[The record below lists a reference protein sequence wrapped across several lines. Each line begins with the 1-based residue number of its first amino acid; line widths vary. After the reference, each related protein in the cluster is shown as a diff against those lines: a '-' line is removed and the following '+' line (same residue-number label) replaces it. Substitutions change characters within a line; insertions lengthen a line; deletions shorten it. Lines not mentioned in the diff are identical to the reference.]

1 TSTQFP
7 NTFAHQVFDV
17 MPKRKKKK
25 EKKNKE
31 KENVVLISSQ
41 ASVVVGCHS
50 DLDLKAPIFSCLL
63 TLIVDTSLGLFM
75 SSFDSLE
82 EVFQRRKD
90 MGSSVG
96 AGGEVSKKKAMW
108 LYPKA
113 MGFTPSERWGH
124 SACYYQGNV
133 YVFGGCCGGLHFSDV
148 LVLNLDTMVWTVMV
162 TTGQGPGPRD
172 SHGAVIVG
180 NQMIVFG
187 GTNGSK
193 KVNDLHILDL
203 GTKEWLQPECKGSP
217 PSPRESHTATLVGDD
232 KLVIFGGSGEGES
245 NYLNDL
251 HILDLKTM
259 VWMITE
265 VRGDVPVP
273 RDSHS
278 ATAVGQKLFVYG
290 GDCGDRY
297 QGGVDMLDMHSMT
310 WSRVLIFL
318 STFLPWILQ
327 MMFLTM
333 ALSVQGSSPGV
344 RAGHA
349 AVNIATK
356 ASHYGLTMNTNTFAS
371 RPQLIFPI
379 FRQYYNDAWV
389 LDICTCSWTRH
400 NTCGQQ
406 PRGRFSHT
414 AVVADSDIAIYGGCG
429 EDERPLNDLLVLQLG
444 DEHPNGRY
452 NVSMCKTFGNRWSNR
467 SRSSFDEDR
476 SGMVRKRN
484 DLPYNCVI
492 IVIYRTKLMGNNIE
506 LKLETNHSIR
516 FMSETLHP
524 KRRRTTNPKVWEVK
538 SEQEEHSMSL
548 SQHSSPSQSDQEQT
562 PVRKVSDSV
571 TSSQGLQLLKHVNPS
586 STNDPYS
593 ISRTQPEF
601 KNAVQ
606 CTQNQPKTKQQPL
619 LHVVR
624 PVKEHSLI
632 RNMVGSEVRGR
643 VDGAFDSG
651 FLMTA
656 TVNGKP
662 YRGVLFTPGPGVF
675 SKASIVTESS
685 SLPANTVPSSN
696 HFEPSRTVQQRP
708 LVPMLESAQ
717 SFKHAQ
723 LRPPVPIIKP
733 SPSSL
738 PVKLRDDLQG
748 VFLTLGGPGNGS
760 A

>member
-1 TSTQFP
+1 MGS
-7 NTFAHQVFDV
+7 
-17 MPKRKKKK
+17 
-25 EKKNKE
+25 
-31 KENVVLISSQ
+31 
-41 ASVVVGCHS
+41 SVVVG
-50 DLDLKAPIFSCLL
+50 
-63 TLIVDTSLGLFM
+63 G
-75 SSFDSLE
+75 
-82 EVFQRRKD
+82 
-90 MGSSVG
+90 GG
-96 AGGEVSKKKAMW
+96 GGGETSKKKAMW
-108 LYPKA
+108 LYPKV

-148 LVLNLDTMVWTVMV
+148 LVLNLDTMVWTNMV

-172 SHGAVIVG
+172 SHGALIVG

-203 GTKEWLQPECKGSP
+203 GTKEWVQPECKGNP
-217 PSPRESHTATLVGDD
+217 PSPRESHTATLIGDD

-259 VWMITE
+259 VWMNIE
-265 VRGDVPVP
+265 VRGDIPVP

-278 ATAVGQKLFVYG
+278 ATAVGHKLFVYG

-297 QGGVDMLDMHSMT
+297 QGGVDMLDVHSLT
-310 WSRVLIFL
+310 WSK
-318 STFLPWILQ
+318 
-327 MMFLTM
+327 
-333 ALSVQGSSPGV
+333 LSVQGSSPGV

-356 ASHYGLTMNTNTFAS
+356 VYILGGVGD
-371 RPQLIFPI
+371 
-379 FRQYYNDAWV
+379 RQYYNDAWV
-389 LDICTCSWTRH
+389 LDLCTCSWTQLD
-400 NTCGQQ
+400 TCGQQ
-406 PRGRFSHT
+406 PQGRFSHT

-444 DEHPNGRY
+444 AEHPNGRY
-452 NVSMCKTFGNRWSNR
+452 NVSMCKIFGKHWNNQ
-467 SRSSFDEDR
+467 SRNSLREDQ
-476 SGMVRKRN
+476 SGMK
-484 DLPYNCVI
+484 
-492 IVIYRTKLMGNNIE
+492 TKLMGNNIE
-506 LKLETNHSIR
+506 LLRKEDHEPKLETKHSTQ

-524 KRRRTTNPKVWEVK
+524 KRRRTMNPKVWEVE
-538 SEQEEHSMSL
+538 SEQEEHSLSL

-571 TSSQGLQLLKHVNPS
+571 TSSQGLRLLKRVNHS
-586 STNDPYS
+586 SISEPYT

-601 KNAVQ
+601 RNVVQ
-606 CTQNQPKTKQQPL
+606 TTPQQDFSYFGHQNQLKTEQHQL

-624 PVKEHSLI
+624 PVKEHKSLETGLI
-632 RNMVGSEVRGR
+632 QNLIGSEVRGR

-656 TVNGKP
+656 TVNGKV

-675 SKASIVTESS
+675 SRASIVTESPP
-685 SLPANTVPSSN
+685 LPTNTLPNSN
-696 HFEPSRTVQQRP
+696 HVAPSKNSQQRP
-708 LVPMLESAQ
+708 LVPMPGSAQ
-717 SFKHAQ
+717 SLRQAQ
-723 LRPPVPIIKP
+723 LSPPPVPIIKP
-733 SPSSL
+733 TPSSL

>member
-1 TSTQFP
+1 
-7 NTFAHQVFDV
+7 
-17 MPKRKKKK
+17 
-25 EKKNKE
+25 
-31 KENVVLISSQ
+31 
-41 ASVVVGCHS
+41 
-50 DLDLKAPIFSCLL
+50 
-63 TLIVDTSLGLFM
+63 
-75 SSFDSLE
+75 
-82 EVFQRRKD
+82 

-148 LVLNLDTMVWTVMV
+148 LVLNLDTMVWTIMA

-251 HILDLKTM
+251 HILDLKSM

-310 WSRVLIFL
+310 WSR
-318 STFLPWILQ
+318 
-327 MMFLTM
+327 
-333 ALSVQGSSPGV
+333 LSVQGSSPGV

-356 ASHYGLTMNTNTFAS
+356 VYILGGVGD
-371 RPQLIFPI
+371 
-379 FRQYYNDAWV
+379 RQYYNDAWV
-389 LDICTCSWTRH
+389 LDICTCSWTRLD
-400 NTCGQQ
+400 TCGQQ

-476 SGMVRKRN
+476 SGM
-484 DLPYNCVI
+484 
-492 IVIYRTKLMGNNIE
+492 RTKLMGNNIE
-506 LKLETNHSIR
+506 LKLETNHSIQ

-524 KRRRTTNPKVWEVK
+524 KRRRTTNPKVWEVE

-562 PVRKVSDSV
+562 TVRKVSDSV
-571 TSSQGLQLLKHVNPS
+571 TSSQGLQLLKHVNHS

-606 CTQNQPKTKQQPL
+606 CTQNQPKIEQQPL
-619 LHVVR
+619 LHVIR
-624 PVKEHSLI
+624 PVKEHNLI

-662 YRGVLFTPGPGVF
+662 YRGVLFTPGPGAF
-675 SKASIVTESS
+675 SRASIVTESS
-685 SLPANTVPSSN
+685 SLPVNTFPASN

-717 SFKHAQ
+717 NFKHAQ

-733 SPSSL
+733 NPSSL

>member
-1 TSTQFP
+1 MGS
-7 NTFAHQVFDV
+7 
-17 MPKRKKKK
+17 
-25 EKKNKE
+25 
-31 KENVVLISSQ
+31 
-41 ASVVVGCHS
+41 SVVVG
-50 DLDLKAPIFSCLL
+50 
-63 TLIVDTSLGLFM
+63 G
-75 SSFDSLE
+75 
-82 EVFQRRKD
+82 
-90 MGSSVG
+90 GG
-96 AGGEVSKKKAMW
+96 GGETSKKKAMW
-108 LYPKA
+108 LYPKV

-148 LVLNLDTMVWTVMV
+148 LVLNLDTMIWTNMV

-172 SHGAVIVG
+172 SHGALIVG

-203 GTKEWLQPECKGSP
+203 STKEWVQPECKGNP

-251 HILDLKTM
+251 HILDLKFM
-259 VWMITE
+259 VWMNIE
-265 VRGDVPVP
+265 VRGDIPVP

-278 ATAVGQKLFVYG
+278 ATAVGHKLFVYG

-297 QGGVDMLDMHSMT
+297 QGGVDMLDVHSLT
-310 WSRVLIFL
+310 WSK
-318 STFLPWILQ
+318 
-327 MMFLTM
+327 
-333 ALSVQGSSPGV
+333 LSVQGSSPGV

-356 ASHYGLTMNTNTFAS
+356 VYILGGVGD
-371 RPQLIFPI
+371 
-379 FRQYYNDAWV
+379 RQYYNDAWV
-389 LDICTCSWTRH
+389 LDLCTCSWTQLD
-400 NTCGQQ
+400 TCGQQ
-406 PRGRFSHT
+406 PQGRFSHT

-444 DEHPNGRY
+444 AEHPNGRY
-452 NVSMCKTFGNRWSNR
+452 NVSMCKIFGKHWNNQTRNTLR
-467 SRSSFDEDR
+467 EDQ
-476 SGMVRKRN
+476 SGMK
-484 DLPYNCVI
+484 
-492 IVIYRTKLMGNNIE
+492 TKLMGNNIE
-506 LKLETNHSIR
+506 LVRKEDHGPKLETKHSTQ

-524 KRRRTTNPKVWEVK
+524 KRRRTMNPKLWEVE
-538 SEQEEHSMSL
+538 SEQEEHSLSL

-571 TSSQGLQLLKHVNPS
+571 TSSQGLRLLKHVNHS
-586 STNDPYS
+586 STSEPHS

-601 KNAVQ
+601 RNVVQ
-606 CTQNQPKTKQQPL
+606 TAAQQDLSYCGHQNPLKTEQQQL

-624 PVKEHSLI
+624 PVKEHKSLETGLI
-632 RNMVGSEVRGR
+632 QNMIGSEVRGR

-656 TVNGKP
+656 TVNGKV

-675 SKASIVTESS
+675 SRASIVTESS
-685 SLPANTVPSSN
+685 PLPTNTLPNSNSN
-696 HFEPSRTVQQRP
+696 HVERSKSLQQRP
-708 LVPMLESAQ
+708 SVLVPESSGQ
-717 SFKHAQ
+717 SFRQAQ
-723 LRPPVPIIKP
+723 LISPPPVPIIKP
-733 SPSSL
+733 TPSSL